1 MRRLPAFLAAM
12 CVIAAP
18 AFAQTPK
25 PPVVGETVSA
35 FEMVPDRTV
44 IFEPVADGQLK
55 IVKVTENDGHAPM
68 PRNPGQVAVAMNYAL
83 EIGTMMEFNSGLDYG
98 FSYAA
103 MVMKA
108 DDREPSRI
116 TLLPIESCPV
126 NGQSVGSDQW
136 PQPYPRIAI
145 ARFARKDGPA
155 ACEPG

>member
-1 MRRLPAFLAAM
+1 MRQLPAFLAAI
-12 CVIAAP
+12 CALTAP

-25 PPVVGETVSA
+25 APVAGETVSA

-44 IFEPVADGQLK
+44 IFEPTADGGLK
-55 IVKVTENDGHAPM
+55 IVNVTENDGHAPM
-68 PRNPGQVAVAMNYAL
+68 PRNRGQVAVAMNYAL

-103 MVMKA
+103 IVMKA
-108 DDREPSRI
+108 DDEDPSRI

-145 ARFARKDGPA
+145 TKFARKDGPI
-155 ACEPG
+155 ACEAG

>member
-35 FEMVPDRTV
+35 FEMVPDRTL

-103 MVMKA
+103 IVMKA

-126 NGQSVGSDQW
+126 NGQSVGPDQW